1 MMKHDD
7 DISSD
12 SDDEGHDH
20 DHEQKV
26 IILIS
31 PLHLCMP
38 YGMDNT
44 QFFHNNNC
52 HHGSLCWTFLKRD
65 CLMRLRSV
73 T

>member
-31 PLHLCMP
+31 PLHLCRP

-44 QFFHNNNC
+44 IIPNFFIITTAITVHFVVL
-52 HHGSLCWTFLKRD
+52 S
-65 CLMRLRSV
+65 
-73 T
+73 